1 MQQLIM
7 YEEELFGCKSID
19 IEKYR
24 ANRCA
29 DPIEYIIPTEKKEND
44 VDKVDKGSKK

>member
-29 DPIEYIIPTEKKEND
+29 DPIEFIIPTGKKEND
-44 VDKVDKGSKK
+44 VNKVDKGSKK